1 MRSRWAVVLGVATAS
16 VQLTL
21 AQGGSLTLP
30 KTVEAGAAFS
40 ITSSGNGKTT
50 LYIVGPNQV
59 LKRDV
64 QLGEVTNFAAGTL
77 FNAGHYVA
85 ILAGSSSADNDG
97 FDVVPAAQPADL
109 SFFAKPSRLQVGLH
123 GAITGAAYVFD
134 AYRNLITVPTPVSF
148 ELTGPSGTLQ
158 KRIAT
163 TREGAAWSQMDS
175 TPQQG
180 KDKFVARVSD
190 LSSTRVIVQ
199 VPGDPCGLR
208 MSAQPAGQKIHLAT
222 DPVRDCSGNA
232 VPDGTII
239 TFTETYGG
247 SQSVVDVPLKRGI
260 AEVQMPAHAGAM
272 ISVASGVAL
281 GNQIRWEK

>member
-1 MRSRWAVVLGVATAS
+1 MRSRRAVVLGVVAAS
-16 VQLTL
+16 MQMVW

-40 ITSSGNGKTT
+40 ITSTGTGKTT

-64 QLGEVTNFAAGTL
+64 QLGEVTNFAPGTL
-77 FNAGHYVA
+77 YNAGHYVA
-85 ILAGSSSADNDG
+85 ILAGISSADNEG
-97 FDVVPAAQPADL
+97 FDVVPAGQPADL
-109 SFFAKPSRLQVGLH
+109 SFFAKPSRLQVGLR

-199 VPGDPCGLR
+199 VPGDPCGLK

-232 VPDGTII
+232 VPDGTVI